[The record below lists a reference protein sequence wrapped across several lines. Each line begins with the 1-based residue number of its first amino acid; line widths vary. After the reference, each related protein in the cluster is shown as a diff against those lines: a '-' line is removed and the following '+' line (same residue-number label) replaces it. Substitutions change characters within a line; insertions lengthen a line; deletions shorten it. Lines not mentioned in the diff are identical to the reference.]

1 MAQEVFMDIPKM
13 EEVSKSFGT
22 FGDVLDA
29 VAKTLEAVSMVMK
42 ATAWL
47 SFGATAAMA
56 AFIDRIL
63 PNIRRAAAKMNELSG
78 DIVGA
83 IKAYRDGDFS
93 GSQRFAG

>member
-13 EEVSKSFGT
+13 EDVSKQFDT

-29 VAKTLEAVSMVMK
+29 VAKTLEAISAVMK

-47 SFGATAAMA
+47 SAGSLAAAA

-63 PNIRRAAAKMNELSG
+63 PNIKRIAAKMKELSD
-78 DIVGA
+78 DIMSA

-93 GSQRFAG
+93 GSRRFC